1 MTDYKKI
8 FNFLKLDNIIDHV
21 SDLIEAK
28 VSVYKVEMKFEVAKI
43 GSRLLAFIILS
54 FILFMVV
61 LFLSF
66 TGATLLNEVLASRF
80 WGYAIVTGFYLLIFI
95 LFMVLDVTEMFR
107 KKFESFLLD
116 EADLMSKDDVNTTK
130 DTEDAE

>member
-28 VSVYKVEMKFEVAKI
+28 VSIYKVEMKFEVAKI
-43 GSRLLAFIILS
+43 GSRLLTFIILS
-54 FILFMVV
+54 FILFMVL

-66 TGATLLNEVLASRF
+66 TGATLLNEVLNSRF
-80 WGYAIVTGFYLLIFI
+80 WGYAIITGFYLLIFI
-95 LFMVLDVTEMFR
+95 LFIVLDVSEMFR

-116 EADLMSKDDVNTTK
+116 EADIISKEGDHTTK
-130 DTEDAE
+130 EAEDVE

>member
-28 VSVYKVEMKFEVAKI
+28 VSIYKVEMKFEVAKI
-43 GSRLLAFIILS
+43 GSRLLTFIILS
-54 FILFMVV
+54 FILFMVL

-66 TGATLLNEVLASRF
+66 TGATLLNEVLNSRF
-80 WGYAIVTGFYLLIFI
+80 WGYAIITGFYLLIFI
-95 LFMVLDVTEMFR
+95 LFIVLDVSEMFR

-116 EADLMSKDDVNTTK
+116 EADIISKDGDSTTK
-130 DTEDAE
+130 ETEDVE

>member
-28 VSVYKVEMKFEVAKI
+28 VAVYKVEMKYEVAKI

-66 TGATLLNEVLASRF
+66 TGATLLNEVLSSRF
-80 WGYAIVTGFYLLIFI
+80 WGYAIITGFYLLIFI
-95 LFMVLDVTEMFR
+95 LFIVLDVSEMFR

-116 EADLMSKDDVNTTK
+116 EADIISKGEKSTTK
-130 DTEDAE
+130 ETEDVE